1 MSLFFAPLTFHGLMF
16 IPACARRRG
25 APLPE
30 SPRTFNSPRTFMDK
44 WIMWARL
51 LSRGPKCRPGIYP
64 GGTNLMTGHWNGK
77 KRQWWLM
84 GGNSDTGAFG
94 ADS

>member
-1 MSLFFAPLTFHGLMF
+1 
-16 IPACARRRG
+16 
-25 APLPE
+25 
-30 SPRTFNSPRTFMDK
+30 
-44 WIMWARL
+44 MWARL